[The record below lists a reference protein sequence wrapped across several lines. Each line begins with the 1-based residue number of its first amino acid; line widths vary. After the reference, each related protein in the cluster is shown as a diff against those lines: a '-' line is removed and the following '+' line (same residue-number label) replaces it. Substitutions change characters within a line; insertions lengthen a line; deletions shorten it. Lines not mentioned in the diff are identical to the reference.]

1 MNHCCKNC
9 HFLTKL
15 HVFKKEEG
23 LGTSFITWDEEDR
36 ENFSPLK
43 NNLLVYCK
51 KEIWHSPSG
60 SRNIS
65 QLGRDLTNDRKDEC
79 YFIEYRERMGFEAAD
94 ELQRRQYET
103 RQFNRALRH
112 TQIGLW
118 IAAGGLMASLVFQIL
133 TVYKIIP

>member
-43 NNLLVYCK
+43 KQSLGVLQKRNL
-51 KEIWHSPSG
+51 
-60 SRNIS
+60 
-65 QLGRDLTNDRKDEC
+65 
-79 YFIEYRERMGFEAAD
+79 A
-94 ELQRRQYET
+94 
-103 RQFNRALRH
+103 
-112 TQIGLW
+112 
-118 IAAGGLMASLVFQIL
+118 L
-133 TVYKIIP
+133 TVWLSEHFTVGT